1 MSKRQKYGTH
11 SKIIVE
17 NSFLLIHLD
26 NTLRRSHPAQPG
38 EDL

>member
-17 NSFLLIHLD
+17 NSLDALIDKKYAL
-26 NTLRRSHPAQPG
+26 
-38 EDL
+38 